1 MDPLPLE
8 PSWERKALNRT
19 TFGCREVDEQYV
31 KQVGWETWVQDQ
43 LNPPEGDDPELATFL
58 AQQVLH
64 IEYNSSEDE
73 EENNERIEGWEAV
86 DELRPLNYLNMPE
99 KELYEVLIHAGDTHP
114 WDEVWRVYVE
124 TMNSVYIRASHS
136 SYQLREVMTDFW
148 LNHFSV
154 WYDGDDIMR
163 LSTLIYDRDIIRP
176 RVFGNFRDMLGAT
189 ATSTAMMWY
198 LDNAGSPATL
208 PNENYARELME
219 LHTLG
224 EDAYLGTVNPEDVEK
239 DENGI
244 AVGFTDEDVIQVS
257 RAVSGWTVEIAQ
269 WGGGNVGQL
278 PYTWLFA
285 YNPFQHNNNATNFM
299 GQNLSNL
306 TDEMEQ
312 GERVLDILAAH
323 PATAEFVV
331 TKMVRRF
338 FGENPPQE
346 VIDRAVE
353 TWMDNLDA
361 DDQIRRVVE
370 TILLDGT
377 EIGDMAPS
385 RIRRPFE
392 KMVASW
398 RAMGATVGAS
408 WAWPWVLGQTND
420 AAFSWPGPDGRPDEN
435 NYWLAGTQVMQA
447 WNTMYMLS
455 TWWGVIG
462 DNLFDE
468 MENEEKDSA
477 ITMTDF
483 WVGRMLGHQ
492 LATAESYNAL
502 IDYQFT
508 WAGPLTHWTWAKQT
522 EDQEEQEQH
531 IQNAQITTR
540 GFASIIATSD
550 EFAWV

>member
-1 MDPLPLE
+1 MEPLPLG

-31 KQVGWETWVQDQ
+31 QQVGWETWVEDQ
-43 LNPPEGDDPELATFL
+43 LNPPEGDDPELALFL

-73 EENNERIEGWEAV
+73 EEDNERIEGWEAV
-86 DELRPLNYLNMPE
+86 DELRPLNYLYMPE
-99 KELYEVLIHAGDTHP
+99 KELYEVLVNAGNSVP

-124 TMNSVYIRASHS
+124 TMNSVYIRATHS
-136 SYQLREVMTDFW
+136 NYQLREVMTDFW

-154 WYDGDDIMR
+154 WYDGDDILR

-224 EDAYLGTVNPEDVEK
+224 EDAYLGTVNPQDVEK
-239 DENGI
+239 DENGV

-257 RAVSGWTVEIAQ
+257 RAVSGWTVEVAQ
-269 WGGGNVGQL
+269 WGGGGVGQL
-278 PYTWLFA
+278 PYTWLFT
-285 YNPFQHNNNATNFM
+285 YNPFQHNNNATSFL

-306 TDEMEQ
+306 TGEMEQ
-312 GERVLDILAAH
+312 GERVLDLLAAH

-331 TKMVRRF
+331 GKMVRRF
-338 FGENPPQE
+338 FGENPPQA

-353 TWMDNLDA
+353 TWMNNLDA

-370 TILLDGT
+370 AILIDGT
-377 EIGDMAPS
+377 EIGDEAPA

-398 RAMGATVGAS
+398 RAMGATIGAS
-408 WAWPWVLGQTND
+408 WAWPWVLTQTKD
-420 AAFSWPGPDGRPDEN
+420 AAFSWPGPDGRPNEN

-447 WNTMYMLS
+447 WNTMYQLS
-455 TWWGVIG
+455 TWWGVIN
-462 DNLFDE
+462 DPLLDE
-468 MENEEKDSA
+468 LPNEAKDSA

-483 WVGRMLGHQ
+483 WIGRMIGHQ
-492 LATAESYNAL
+492 LASADSYNAL

-508 WAGPLTHWTWAKQT
+508 WAGPYNSWNLALKT
-522 EDQEEQEQH
+522 EDQEDQDNY
-531 IQNAQITTR
+531 INFAQITTR